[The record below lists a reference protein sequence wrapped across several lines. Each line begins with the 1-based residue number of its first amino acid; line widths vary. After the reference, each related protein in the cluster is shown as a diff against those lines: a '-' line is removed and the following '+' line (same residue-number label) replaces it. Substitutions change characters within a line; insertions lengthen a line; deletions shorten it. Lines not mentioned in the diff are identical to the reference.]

1 MAEFGAKDVKALRDA
16 TGAGMMDAKR
26 ALEQNDG
33 DMEQAAKWLREQ
45 GITKSA
51 GRADRENTQG
61 AVAVATGPNTAAFVE
76 LKCETDFTAKSTGF
90 TELVQ
95 KLADAVLADGE
106 AAIDK
111 YKDEVD
117 DLKLTTKENIEVGK
131 IARVDGAAGN
141 ALDAYLHRQ
150 DGRGVNAV
158 IIELEGGSLELAHD
172 IAVHAAFTKPSYVTR
187 DEVPDDAVAAER
199 EALEAIT
206 RNEGKPEAALEKIVN
221 GKLDGWFR
229 ESVLLEQKFVRDEKQ
244 TIKQILGDAK
254 IIRFAQVIIGG

>member
-26 ALEQNDG
+26 ALEENDG
-33 DMEQAAKWLREQ
+33 DAEQAAKWLREQ

-51 GRADRENTQG
+51 GRADRENSQG
-61 AVAVATGPNTAAFVE
+61 AVAVATGPNVAAFVE

-106 AAIDK
+106 DAVDK
-111 YKDEVD
+111 HKNDVD

-131 IARVDGAAGN
+131 VVRVEAHAGDV
-141 ALDAYLHRQ
+141 LDAYLHRQ

-172 IAVHAAFTKPSYVTR
+172 IAVHAAFTKPRYVAR
-187 DEVPDDAVAAER
+187 DEVPEEAIAAER

-206 RNEGKPEAALEKIVN
+206 RNEGKPEAALPKIVE

>member
-1 MAEFGAKDVKALRDA
+1 MPEFGAKDVKALRDA

-26 ALEQNDG
+26 RPGRERRDS
-33 DMEQAAKWLREQ
+33 EAAGKWLREQ
-45 GITKSA
+45 GIVKSA
-51 GRADRENTQG
+51 GRSDRENSQG
-61 AVAVATGPNTAAFVE
+61 AVAIATAGENSAFVE

-95 KLADAVLADGE
+95 KLADAMLADGE
-106 AAIDK
+106 AGVEK
-111 YKDEVD
+111 HRDEID

-131 IARVDGAAGN
+131 TARVESASGHV
-141 ALDAYLHRQ
+141 LDTYLHRQ

-158 IIELEGGSLELAHD
+158 IIELDGGTPELAHD
-172 IAVHAAFTKPSYVTR
+172 IAVHAAFTKPKYLAR
-187 DEVPDDAVAAER
+187 DEVSEAAIAAER

-206 RNEGKPEAALEKIVN
+206 RNEGKPEAALPKIVD

-244 TIKQILGDAK
+244 TIKQLLGDVT
-254 IIRFAQVIIGG
+254 IVRFAQVIIGG

>member
-1 MAEFGAKDVKALRDA
+1 MAEFSAKDVKALRDA

-51 GRADRENTQG
+51 GRADRENSQG
-61 AVAVATGPNTAAFVE
+61 AVAVATGANLAAFVE

-95 KLADAVLADGE
+95 KLADAVLTDGE
-106 AAIDK
+106 SAIDE

-131 IARVDGAAGN
+131 IARVDAAAGN
-141 ALDAYLHRQ
+141 ALDTYLHRQ

-158 IIELEGGSLELAHD
+158 IVELEGGSLELAHD

>member
-1 MAEFGAKDVKALRDA
+1 MAEFGARDVKALRDA

-26 ALEQNDG
+26 ALEENNG
-33 DMEQAAKWLREQ
+33 DSEAAAKWLREQ

-51 GRADRENTQG
+51 ARAGRDNSQG
-61 AVAVATGPNTAAFVE
+61 AIAIANEGNRAAIVE
-76 LKCETDFTAKSTGF
+76 LKSETDFTAKSTNF
-90 TELVQ
+90 TDLVQ

-106 AAIDK
+106 ATVDK

-117 DLKLTTKENIEVGK
+117 DLKLITKENIEVGK
-131 IARVDGAAGN
+131 VVRVEAGAGHVI
-141 ALDAYLHRQ
+141 DTYLHRQ

-158 IIELEGGSLELAHD
+158 IVELEGGSLELAHD
-172 IAVHAAFTKPSYVTR
+172 IAVHAAFTKPRYVTR
-187 DEVPDDAVAAER
+187 DEVPEDAIATER

-206 RNEGKPEAALEKIVN
+206 RNEGKPEAALPKIIE

-244 TIKQILGDAK
+244 TIKQLLGDAE

>member
-26 ALEQNDG
+26 ALQENDG
-33 DMEQAAKWLREQ
+33 DMDRAGRWLREQ
-45 GITKSA
+45 GIVKSA
-51 GRADRENTQG
+51 GRADRENSQG
-61 AVAVATGPNTAAFVE
+61 AVAVASGPRVAAFVE
-76 LKCETDFTAKSTGF
+76 LKCETDFTAKSTAF

-106 AAIDK
+106 GAVDK
-111 YKDEVD
+111 HKDEVD

-131 IARVDGAAGN
+131 VVHVDASDGN
-141 ALDAYLHRQ
+141 VLDTYLHRQ

-158 IIELEGGSLELAHD
+158 IVELEGGTPELAHD
-172 IAVHAAFTKPSYVTR
+172 IAVHAAFTKPRFVSR
-187 DEVPDDAVAAER
+187 EEVPEDAIAAER

-206 RNEGKPEAALEKIVN
+206 RNEGKPEAALPKIVD

-244 TIKQILGDAK
+244 TIKQLLGDAK

>member
-26 ALEQNDG
+26 ALEENNG
-33 DMEQAAKWLREQ
+33 DMEAAGKWLREQ

-51 GRADRENTQG
+51 ARSDRENTQG
-61 AVAVATGPNTAAFVE
+61 AVAIAVGANSSAFVE
-76 LKCETDFTAKSTGF
+76 LKCETDFTAKSAGVTD
-90 TELVQ
+90 LVQ

-106 AAIDK
+106 GAVDSF
-111 YKDEVD
+111 KDEVD
-117 DLKLTTKENIEVGK
+117 DLKITTKENLEVGK
-131 IARVDGAAGN
+131 VARVEAAAGN
-141 ALDAYLHRQ
+141 VLDTYLHKQ

-172 IAVHAAFTKPSYVTR
+172 IAVHAAFTKPKYVSR
-187 DEVPDDAVAAER
+187 DEVPQDAIATER

-206 RNEGKPEAALEKIVN
+206 RNEGKPEAALPKIVE

-244 TIKQILGDAK
+244 TIKQLLGDAK
-254 IIRFAQVIIGG
+254 IVRFAQVIIGG

>member
-26 ALEQNDG
+26 ALQENDG
-33 DMEQAAKWLREQ
+33 DMEAAGKWLREQ

-51 GRADRENTQG
+51 ARADRENSQG
-61 AVAVATGPNTAAFVE
+61 AIAVASQGNVAAFVE
-76 LKCETDFTAKSTGF
+76 LKCETDFTAKSTAF
-90 TELVQ
+90 TDLVQ
-95 KLADAVLADGE
+95 KLANAVLADGE
-106 AAIDK
+106 GAVDK

-131 IARVDGAAGN
+131 VVRVEGHEGN
-141 ALDAYLHRQ
+141 VLDTYLHRQ

-172 IAVHAAFTKPSYVTR
+172 IAVHAAFTKPKYLSR
-187 DEVPDDAVAAER
+187 DEVPEEAIAAER
-199 EALEAIT
+199 ETLEAAT
-206 RNEGKPEAALEKIVN
+206 RNEGKPEAALPKIVD

-244 TIKQILGDAK
+244 TIKQLLGDAK
-254 IIRFAQVIIGG
+254 IVRFAQVIIGG